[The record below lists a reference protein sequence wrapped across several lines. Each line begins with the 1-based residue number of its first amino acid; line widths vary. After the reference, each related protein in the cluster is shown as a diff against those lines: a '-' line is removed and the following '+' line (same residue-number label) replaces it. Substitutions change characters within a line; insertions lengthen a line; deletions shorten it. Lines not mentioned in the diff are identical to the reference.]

1 MNKKFWLIIL
11 IITILVGV
19 LFGYFQD
26 RFFTNTPSSEKPE
39 EKSEKREE
47 KIEKE
52 KSFETIELEKPPF
65 IKD

>member
-1 MNKKFWLIIL
+1 MSKKIWLIIL
-11 IITILVGV
+11 IIAILAGV
-19 LFGYFQD
+19 LFGYLQD
-26 RFFTNTPSSEKPE
+26 RFFTATPSSEKQ
-39 EKSEKREE
+39 EE

>member
-1 MNKKFWLIIL
+1 LA
-11 IITILVGV
+11 GV
-19 LFGYFQD
+19 LFGYLQD
-26 RFFTNTPSSEKPE
+26 RFFTATPSSEKQ
-39 EKSEKREE
+39 EE

>member
-1 MNKKFWLIIL
+1 MSKKFWLIIL

-26 RFFTNTPSSEKPE
+26 RFSKISSPE
-39 EKSEKREE
+39 SQEE
-47 KIEKE
+47 KIEKG
-52 KSFETIELEKPPF
+52 KGFETIELEKPPF